1 MTHYYLE
8 EEGGGGTG
16 SSSSRVIEVSDA
28 PVVVGR
34 NDIGAKDK
42 KCSRKQVS
50 VVLEAAASDSTTTA
64 TAASSSPSFKV
75 TAHGVNPS
83 LVTRQDG
90 SLAILRAGESARL
103 RVGDKVALLCNGA
116 YSFILTKRDKPLEG
130 VVSAQENKSEHR
142 SNNNNNSG
150 DEKCQ
155 AKWSWLDDGGWV
167 QYPAPVAEKLEATFQ
182 AKDKEC
188 PVDAE
193 RFVDLDAMA
202 QKRRDNPTKWR
213 KVKREEA
220 RKPVTVV
227 HFAQQKDVVVAL
239 GKIEG
244 VQLSPTMSSAV
255 THVVAPMTAAGQK
268 EQALFLSGAKS
279 HGAVVVTYEWASA
292 CVCAGCVLDAKAYL
306 FTVPK
311 GVKAPLADHSQSP
324 PQQQQKKKKK
334 EVPAAS
340 GEGGGG
346 PTQAVRVRPD
356 EYVVWMWRKD
366 DGEYQEYSQK
376 VSDKIEQAYQITGPD
391 APETVDIGGKWYVD
405 LRTRTQ
411 RAHGIDDIERQLM
424 RETRKK

>member
-1 MTHYYLE
+1 MTYYYLE
-8 EEGGGGTG
+8 AEEGVGGVGDG
-16 SSSSRVIEVSDA
+16 SCKRRAIEVSAA

-34 NDIGAKDK
+34 NDVGAKDK
-42 KCSRKQVS
+42 KCSRKQVT
-50 VVLEAAASDSTTTA
+50 VVLETSAPP
-64 TAASSSPSFKV
+64 SSPSFKV

-83 LVTRQDG
+83 LVTKQDG
-90 SLAILRAGESARL
+90 SLAILRAGESAQL
-103 RVGDKVALLCNGA
+103 RVGDKVALLCNGNH
-116 YSFILTKRDKPLEG
+116 SFVLAKRDEPLEG
-130 VVSAQENKSEHR
+130 AAHAQKDSGSSKSDHPTTTA
-142 SNNNNNSG
+142 SG
-150 DEKCQ
+150 SSDGKCQ

-167 QYPAPVAEKLEATFQ
+167 QYPAPVAEKLEAAFQ

-193 RFVDLDAMA
+193 RFVDLEAME
-202 QKRRDNPTKWR
+202 QKRRDNPTKRR

-220 RKPVTVV
+220 RRPVVV
-227 HFAQQKDVVVAL
+227 HFAQQRDVVVAL
-239 GKIEG
+239 EKIEG

-279 HGAVVVTYEWASA
+279 HGAAVVAYEWAPA
-292 CVCAGCVLDAKAYL
+292 CVRAGRILDAKAYA

-311 GVKAPLADHSQSP
+311 GVKTPLPGHSQSP
-324 PQQQQKKKKK
+324 LPQQQQKKK
-334 EVPAAS
+334 AS
-340 GEGGGG
+340 GGS
-346 PTQAVRVRPD
+346 TQAVRVRPD

-376 VSDKIEQAYQITGPD
+376 VSDKIERAYQITGPD

-411 RAHGIDDIERQLM
+411 RVHGVDGIERQLM